1 MIIIIHNMLATC
13 DLAPYGMMRIVMK
26 KLALLASL
34 LLVACAQ
41 PPAPHNLPARTIKDL
56 HSGAIL
62 TPEQLLA
69 RLAKQP
75 RVIVGEKHDNPAHHQ
90 IEAWLVENLPTQRPQ
105 GSVLMEMLTPSQQP
119 AVESTKQRMQSQPDL
134 SAARVAER
142 LEWQKGWDWSMY
154 GQVVMPALKAPY
166 PLLAANLDRSE
177 IMVFYQQPT
186 FPAGANSAAPHVREA
201 IAETIR
207 VSHQQN
213 IEPEQ
218 LHAMLA
224 IQQQRDRRMA
234 ERLLAAPRPAL
245 LIVGGYHAK
254 RNVGVPVHIRDMQPK
269 AQVTV
274 LMLAEQGVE
283 VDQQQADYLWI
294 TPAVGKK

>member
-1 MIIIIHNMLATC
+1 
-13 DLAPYGMMRIVMK
+13 MK
-26 KLALLASL
+26 KLLIVASL
-34 LLVACAQ
+34 LLAACAQ
-41 PPAPHNLPARTIKDL
+41 HPTPPSLTSSSIKDL
-56 HSGAIL
+56 HTGESL

-90 IEAWLVENLPTQRPQ
+90 IEAWLVESLPTQRPQ

-119 AVESTKQRMQSQPDL
+119 AVESTKRLMQTQPEL
-134 SAARVAER
+134 SATKVAEQ
-142 LEWQKGWDWSMY
+142 LKWQKSWDWSMY
-154 GQVVMPALKAPY
+154 SQVVMPAIQAPY

-177 IMVFYQQPT
+177 IMAFYQKPA
-186 FPAGANSAAPHVREA
+186 FPAGANSADPQVREA
-201 IAETIR
+201 IADTIK

-234 ERLLAAPRPAL
+234 ERLLAAPTPAL

-254 RNVGVPVHIRDMQPK
+254 RNVGVPVHVRDLQPE

-274 LMLAEQGVE
+274 LMLAEQGAE
-283 VDQQQADYLWI
+283 VDKRQADYLWI
-294 TPAVGKK
+294 TAAAGKK

>member
-1 MIIIIHNMLATC
+1 
-13 DLAPYGMMRIVMK
+13 MK
-26 KLALLASL
+26 KLLILASL
-34 LLVACAQ
+34 LLAACAQ
-41 PPAPHNLPARTIKDL
+41 HPAPPSLNSSSIKDL
-56 HSGAIL
+56 HTGETL

-75 RVIVGEKHDNPAHHQ
+75 RVIIGEKHDNPAHHQ
-90 IEAWLVENLPTQRPQ
+90 IEAWLVESLPTQRPQ

-119 AVESTKQRMQSQPDL
+119 AVESTKRLMQTQPEL
-134 SAARVAER
+134 SATKVAEQ
-142 LEWQKGWDWSMY
+142 LKWQKSWDWSMY
-154 GQVVMPALKAPY
+154 GQVVMPAIQAPY

-177 IMVFYQQPT
+177 IMAFYLKPT
-186 FPAGANSAAPHVREA
+186 FPVGANSADPQVREA
-201 IAETIR
+201 IADTIK

-234 ERLLAAPRPAL
+234 ERLLAAPTPAL

-254 RNVGVPVHIRDMQPK
+254 RNVGVPVHIHDLQPE

-274 LMLAEQGVE
+274 LMLAEQGAE
-283 VDQQQADYLWI
+283 VDKGQADYLWI
-294 TPAVGKK
+294 TAAAGKK

>member
-1 MIIIIHNMLATC
+1 
-13 DLAPYGMMRIVMK
+13 MK
-26 KLALLASL
+26 KLLILASL
-34 LLVACAQ
+34 LLAACAQ
-41 PPAPHNLPARTIKDL
+41 HPAPPSLASSSIKDL
-56 HSGAIL
+56 HTGETL
-62 TPEQLLA
+62 TPEQLLV

-90 IEAWLVENLPTQRPQ
+90 IEAWLVESLPAQRPQ

-119 AVESTKQRMQSQPDL
+119 AVESTKRLMQAQPEL
-134 SAARVAER
+134 SATKVAEQ
-142 LEWQKGWDWSMY
+142 LKWQKSWDWSMY
-154 GQVVMPALKAPY
+154 SQVVMPAIQAPY
-166 PLLAANLDRSE
+166 PLLAANLDRNE
-177 IMVFYQQPT
+177 IIAFYQKPT
-186 FPAGANSAAPHVREA
+186 FPAGANSADPLVREA
-201 IAETIR
+201 IADTIK

-234 ERLLAAPRPAL
+234 ERLLAAPTPAL

-254 RNVGVPVHIRDMQPK
+254 RNVGVPVHVRDLQPK

-274 LMLAEQGVE
+274 LMLAEQGAE
-283 VDQQQADYLWI
+283 VDKRQADYLWI
-294 TPAVGKK
+294 TAAAGKK

>member
-13 DLAPYGMMRIVMK
+13 DLARYGMMRIVMK
-26 KLALLASL
+26 KLLIVASL
-34 LLVACAQ
+34 LLAACAQ
-41 PPAPHNLPARTIKDL
+41 HPAPPSLTSSSIKDL
-56 HSGAIL
+56 HTGESL

-90 IEAWLVENLPTQRPQ
+90 IEAWLVESLPTQRPQ

-119 AVESTKQRMQSQPDL
+119 AVESTKRLIQTQPEL
-134 SAARVAER
+134 SATEVAEQ
-142 LEWQKGWDWSMY
+142 LKWQKGWDWSMY
-154 GQVVMPALKAPY
+154 GQVVMPAIQAPY
-166 PLLAANLDRSE
+166 PLLAANLDRKE
-177 IMVFYQQPT
+177 IMAFYQKPT
-186 FPAGANSAAPHVREA
+186 FPAGANSADQQVREA
-201 IAETIR
+201 IADTIK

-234 ERLLAAPRPAL
+234 ERLLAAPTPAL

-254 RNVGVPVHIRDMQPK
+254 RNVGVPVHIRDLQPE

-274 LMLAEQGVE
+274 LMLAEQGAE
-283 VDQQQADYLWI
+283 VDKRQADYLWI
-294 TPAVGKK
+294 TAAAGKK

>member
-1 MIIIIHNMLATC
+1 MKKFVLLAT
-13 DLAPYGMMRIVMK
+13 L
-26 KLALLASL
+26 LLA
-34 LLVACAQ
+34 ACAQ
-41 PPAPHNLPARTIKDL
+41 PTAPPNLASSTIKDL
-56 HSGAIL
+56 HTGETL
-62 TPEQLLA
+62 TPQELLV

-75 RVIVGEKHDNPAHHQ
+75 RVIVGEKHDNPTHHQ
-90 IEAWLVENLPTQRPQ
+90 IEAWLVENLPAQRPQ
-105 GSVLMEMLTPSQQP
+105 GSVLMEMLTPSQQS
-119 AVESTKQRMQSQPDL
+119 AVESTKQLMQSQPDL
-134 SAARVAER
+134 SAARVAE
-142 LEWQKGWDWSMY
+142 LLKWQKGWDWSMY
-154 GQVVMPALKAPY
+154 GQVVMPAIKAPY
-166 PLLAANLDRSE
+166 PLLAANLDRRE
-177 IMVFYQQPT
+177 IMAFYQQPT
-186 FPAGANSAAPHVREA
+186 FPAGTHSASAPVREA

-254 RNVGVPVHIRDMQPK
+254 RNVGVPVHIRDMQPT

-274 LMLAEQGVE
+274 LMLAEQGME
-283 VDQQQADYLWI
+283 VDKQQADYVWI
-294 TPAVGKK
+294 TPAVGKR

>member
-1 MIIIIHNMLATC
+1 
-13 DLAPYGMMRIVMK
+13 MK
-26 KLALLASL
+26 KLLILASL
-34 LLVACAQ
+34 LLAACAQ
-41 PPAPHNLPARTIKDL
+41 HPAPPSLTSSSIKDL
-56 HSGAIL
+56 HTGETL

-90 IEAWLVENLPTQRPQ
+90 IEAWLVENLPAQRPQ

-119 AVESTKQRMQSQPDL
+119 AVESTKRLMQAQPEL
-134 SAARVAER
+134 SATKVAEQ
-142 LEWQKGWDWSMY
+142 LKWQKGWDWSMY
-154 GQVVMPALKAPY
+154 GQVVMPAIQAPY

-177 IMVFYQQPT
+177 IMAFYQKPT
-186 FPAGANSAAPHVREA
+186 FPAGANSADPQVREA
-201 IAETIR
+201 IADTIK

-218 LHAMLA
+218 LHVMLA

-234 ERLLAAPRPAL
+234 ERLLAAPTPAL

-254 RNVGVPVHIRDMQPK
+254 RNVGVPVHVRDLQPE

-274 LMLAEQGVE
+274 LMLAEQGAE
-283 VDQQQADYLWI
+283 VDKRQADYLWI
-294 TPAVGKK
+294 TAAAGKK